1 MQHFFLN
8 ADFRALL
15 DLVDRQV
22 GLGLTPSLDAL
33 KQGSAFIHRT
43 GLAGREYVIKV
54 QMRIAE
60 RWADKFAAQ
69 IDHLN
74 GRQITTLSLILLRES
89 GAECG
94 DTPSVTRMSCNGRV
108 LAAVLP
114 GSPVAICAL
123 VNSVVVIVAPS
134 TGVLPNG
141 YVNRLPA

>member
-1 MQHFFLN
+1 MGADELHAMQHFFLN

-74 GRQITTLSLILLRES
+74 GRQIT
-89 GAECG
+89 
-94 DTPSVTRMSCNGRV
+94 P
-108 LAAVLP
+108 
-114 GSPVAICAL
+114 
-123 VNSVVVIVAPS
+123 
-134 TGVLPNG
+134 
-141 YVNRLPA
+141 